1 MGLGRRGK
9 PIFVDGIQKI
19 GLQTEEDKV
28 HSNIHSSTSIRRV
41 AELVDEPHSTVQNNM
56 WSILR
61 YQ

>member
-41 AELVDEPHSTVQNNM
+41 AEAVNIPRSTVQNIM
-56 WSILR
+56 QSILTL
-61 YQ
+61 